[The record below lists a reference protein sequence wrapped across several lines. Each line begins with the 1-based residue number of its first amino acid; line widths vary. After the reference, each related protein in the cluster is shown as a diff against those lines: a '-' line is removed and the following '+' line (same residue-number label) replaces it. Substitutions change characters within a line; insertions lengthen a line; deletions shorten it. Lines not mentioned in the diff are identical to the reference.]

1 MLFVLGG
8 GGGVDDDD
16 VDDDDVEDGFHSLMM
31 MLMLMLVTHSVAV
44 RIFSSYIRFWFQFN
58 TRLRQTLC
66 LSSENGKDCF

>member
-31 MLMLMLVTHSVAV
+31 MLMLVTHSVAV